1 MAKKYKLKNTNLYL
15 NGKFNP
21 VGSIVDDLTDKE
33 AARLADILV
42 EVKEKA
48 PANQK
53 TATTKQNKTENGTDS
68 TSKKEDEGSKGNDT
82 QDGGNK

>member
-1 MAKKYKLKNTNLYL
+1 MAKKYKVKNTNLYL
-15 NGKFNP
+15 NGTFIP
-21 VGSIVDDLTDKE
+21 VGSVVELSDKE

-48 PANQK
+48 PANPK
-53 TATTKQNKTENGTDS
+53 SATTKQNKTENGTDS

>member
-1 MAKKYKLKNTNLYL
+1 MAKKYKVKNTNLYL
-15 NGKFNP
+15 NGTFTP
-21 VGSIVDDLTDKE
+21 IGSVVELSDKE
-33 AARLADILV
+33 VARLADILV

-48 PANQK
+48 PANPK
-53 TATTKQNKTENGTDS
+53 PATTKQNKTENGTDS

>member
-1 MAKKYKLKNTNLYL
+1 MAKKYKVKNTNLYL
-15 NGKFNP
+15 NGTFTTI
-21 VGSIVDDLTDKE
+21 GSVVELSDKE

-48 PANQK
+48 PVNPK
-53 TATTKQNKTENGTDS
+53 PATTKQNKTENGTDS

>member
-1 MAKKYKLKNTNLYL
+1 MAKKYKVKNTNLYL
-15 NGKFNP
+15 NGTFIP
-21 VGSIVDDLTDKE
+21 IGSVVELSDKE

-48 PANQK
+48 PANPK
-53 TATTKQNKTENGTDS
+53 SATTKQNKTENGTDS
-68 TSKKEDEGSKGNDT
+68 TSKKEGEGSKGNDT

>member
-1 MAKKYKLKNTNLYL
+1 MAKKYKVKNTNLYL
-15 NGKFNP
+15 NGTFTP
-21 VGSIVDDLTDKE
+21 IGSVVELSDKE

-48 PANQK
+48 PANPK
-53 TATTKQNKTENGTDS
+53 SATTKQNKTENGTDS
-68 TSKKEDEGSKGNDT
+68 TSKKEDEGSKGNNT

>member
-1 MAKKYKLKNTNLYL
+1 MAKKYKVKNTNLYL
-15 NGKFNP
+15 NGTFNP
-21 VGSIVDDLTDKE
+21 VGSIVELSDKE

-48 PANQK
+48 PANPK
-53 TATTKQNKTENGTDS
+53 SATTKQNKTENGTDS

>member
-1 MAKKYKLKNTNLYL
+1 MAKKYKVKNTNLYL
-15 NGKFNP
+15 NGTFTP
-21 VGSIVDDLTDKE
+21 VGYVVELSDKE

-48 PANQK
+48 PANPK
-53 TATTKQNKTENGTDS
+53 SATTKQNKSENGIDS
-68 TSKKEDEGSKGNDT
+68 TSKKEGEGSKGNDT

>member
-15 NGKFNP
+15 NGTFTP
-21 VGSIVDDLTDKE
+21 VGSIVELSDKE
-33 AARLADILV
+33 VTRLADVLI

-48 PANQK
+48 PANPK

>member
-1 MAKKYKLKNTNLYL
+1 MAKKYKVKNTNLYL
-15 NGKFNP
+15 NGTFAP
-21 VGSIVDDLTDKE
+21 IGSVVELSDKE

-48 PANQK
+48 PANPK
-53 TATTKQNKTENGTDS
+53 SATTKQNKTENGTYS

>member
-1 MAKKYKLKNTNLYL
+1 MSKKYKVKNTNLYL
-15 NGKFNP
+15 NGTFTSI
-21 VGSIVDDLTDKE
+21 GSVVELSDKE
-33 AARLADILV
+33 ATRLADILV

-48 PANQK
+48 PANPK
-53 TATTKQNKTENGTDS
+53 SATTKQNKTENGTDS

>member
-1 MAKKYKLKNTNLYL
+1 MAKKYKVKNTNLYL
-15 NGKFNP
+15 NGTFIP
-21 VGSIVDDLTDKE
+21 IGSVVELSDKE

-48 PANQK
+48 PANPK
-53 TATTKQNKTENGTDS
+53 PATTKQNKTENGTDS
-68 TSKKEDEGSKGNDT
+68 TSKKEGEGSKGNDT

>member
-1 MAKKYKLKNTNLYL
+1 MAKKYKVKNTNLYL
-15 NGKFNP
+15 NGTFTP
-21 VGSIVDDLTDKE
+21 VGSIVELSDKE
-33 AARLADILV
+33 VARLADILV

-48 PANQK
+48 PANPK
-53 TATTKQNKTENGTDS
+53 PATTKQNKTENGTDS

>member
-1 MAKKYKLKNTNLYL
+1 MAKKYKVKNTNLYL
-15 NGKFNP
+15 NGTFTP
-21 VGSIVDDLTDKE
+21 IGSIVELPDKE

-48 PANQK
+48 PANPK
-53 TATTKQNKTENGTDS
+53 SATTKQNKTENGTDS
-68 TSKKEDEGSKGNDT
+68 TSKKEYEGSKGNDT

>member
-1 MAKKYKLKNTNLYL
+1 MAKKYKVKNTNLYL
-15 NGKFNP
+15 NGTFTP
-21 VGSIVDDLTDKE
+21 ICSVVELSDKE

-48 PANQK
+48 PANPK
-53 TATTKQNKTENGTDS
+53 SATTKQNKTENGTDS